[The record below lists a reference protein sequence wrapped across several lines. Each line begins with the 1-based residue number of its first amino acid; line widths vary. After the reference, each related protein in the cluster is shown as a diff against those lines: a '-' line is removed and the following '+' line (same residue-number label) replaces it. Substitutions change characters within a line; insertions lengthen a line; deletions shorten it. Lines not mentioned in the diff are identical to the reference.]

1 MIVRGG
7 VRLTS
12 NNVYLSNVSCIDAQ
26 RVGGDARGTDG
37 FMSQKTW
44 QPSFVLTFEG
54 DVCVLVLVVGSVVF
68 ISQKTLVP
76 SVVSAFEDDDFIF
89 VIVFLSH
96 APTVLHVLSSTLPN
110 KLLNVTGMFLIILT
124 LGGKVFGGE
133 RLLPLF
139 VAGTD

>member
-1 MIVRGG
+1 
-7 VRLTS
+7 
-12 NNVYLSNVSCIDAQ
+12 
-26 RVGGDARGTDG
+26 
-37 FMSQKTW
+37 MSQKTW

-54 DVCVLVLVVGSVVF
+54 DVCVLVLVVGTVVF